1 MKKNRGMTVIELM
14 VTLMVFSVTLLVVL
28 GMSRG
33 GINRTGLKS
42 TSNEILGMINMVKA
56 KAAKENRPIALSFTG
71 TTYREHFYESGS
83 WTPELKPSALS
94 DGEVATGTTIIA
106 YSTIAFNSR
115 GILIDPTTFMI
126 NPSVKLTLQSD
137 QGDGIKIK
145 VISYGGVKVKN
156 SWRDSAEFGGF

>member
-1 MKKNRGMTVIELM
+1 MKKNRGMTIIELM
-14 VTLMVFSVTLLVVL
+14 VTLMVFSVTLIVVV

-33 GINRTGLKS
+33 GINRTGLKT

-56 KAAKENRPIALSFTG
+56 KAAKENRATALSFTN
-71 TTYREHFYESGS
+71 TTYRVHYYESGI
-83 WTPELKPSALS
+83 WTPDLS
-94 DGEVATGTTIIA
+94 SSSIADGDVATGTTIISS
-106 YSTIAFNSR
+106 STIAFNSR

-126 NPSVKLTLQSD
+126 KSNVKLTLQSD

-156 SWRDSAEFGGF
+156 SWRHSAEYGGF